1 MPHNFYFL
9 WDTHVVYTSGW
20 SGKHLLYFAS
30 CCTSINR
37 ESFALIS
44 LVVWIVYKVV
54 AKNGQKNLWS
64 GEQSRCGL
72 GEEELW
78 IKDEE

>member
-1 MPHNFYFL
+1 MLY
-9 WDTHVVYTSGW
+9 THLGGW
-20 SGKHLLYFAS
+20 ENISYFAS
-30 CCTSINR
+30 HCTSVNR

-44 LVVWIVYKVV
+44 LVVWIVYEVV
-54 AKNGQKNLWS
+54 AKNGQKSLWS

-72 GEEELW
+72 GEEEVW